1 VEFNLSPGGVLNGEL
16 RVPGDKSISHR
27 SVMLGALADGVS
39 EVSGFLQGDDAL
51 ATVAAFR
58 ALGVTIDGPKGGELR
73 VHGAG
78 LQGLRAPVPRWT
90 WAIPGPA
97 CASSPVSSP
106 GRYSTVRW
114 WVTRP

>member
-39 EVSGFLQGDDAL
+39 EISGFLQGDDAL

-73 VHGAG
+73 VSRCRPARA
-78 LQGLRAPVPRWT
+78 QGEVPRWT

-106 GRYSTVRW
+106 GSPSTVRW
-114 WVTRP
+114 WATRP